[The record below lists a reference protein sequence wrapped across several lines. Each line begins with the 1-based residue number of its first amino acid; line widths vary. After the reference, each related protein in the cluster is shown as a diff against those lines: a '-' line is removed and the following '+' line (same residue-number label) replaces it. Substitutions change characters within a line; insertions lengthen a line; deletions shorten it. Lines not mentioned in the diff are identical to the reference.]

1 MGPLRS
7 PPCRPRG
14 WCLVSAVT
22 GAGDRGVEAPRVEW
36 EMATD
41 MVRRGVPV
49 APLPVL
55 IAAAFHGVDG
65 ALSAGYGV
73 VLVLL
78 NLLASAGLMAWA
90 AGRSLGVIAGVA
102 SAGYAVRLG
111 LLTFA
116 VWLVKDMAWVELVP
130 LGLTILV
137 AQLGLLWWE
146 TRHLS
151 LSLAYPGLKPPPGR
165 S

>member
-1 MGPLRS
+1 MGP
-7 PPCRPRG
+7 PAG
-14 WCLVSAVT
+14 AGTGDAVVSAL
-22 GAGDRGVEAPRVEW
+22 AGDSGVEAPRLEW

-41 MVRRGVPV
+41 MVRRGLPV
-49 APLPVL
+49 APVPVIL
-55 IAAAFHGVDG
+55 AAAFYGVAG
-65 ALSAGYGV
+65 ALSAGFGIAL
-73 VLVLL
+73 VLV
-78 NLLASAGLMAWA
+78 NLVASAALMAWA
-90 AGRSLGVIAGVA
+90 AGRSLGMLAGVA
-102 SAGYAVRLG
+102 SLGYAVRLA

-130 LGLTILV
+130 LGITILV
-137 AQLGLLWWE
+137 TQIGLLWWE